1 MSMSVIGQSLQC
13 QLGQM
18 ENLQSAFIEAIERS
32 NIQQNGYYT

>member
-13 QLGQM
+13 QRGQM
-18 ENLQSAFIEAIERS
+18 GNLQSAFIEAIERS